1 MAVYEAFWVVA
12 LKYRAGRLDTQ
23 ESSPQAGLRQPSG
36 RFSRV
41 DAQHPFA
48 RSLALSMDV
57 ESRNRRIMETF
68 WQDLRYSLRTLF
80 KKPGFTFVVVTTLA
94 LGIGANATIFTWI
107 KAVLLASLP
116 GIEQPEKLVEVWG
129 ATRNNS
135 ALSSSYVDYLDYRD
149 QNKVLSGLTAH
160 QVLPLNLGRSEKPE
174 RVWGA
179 IVSGNYFDVLGVRAL
194 IGRTFLP
201 EEDRTPNTHPV
212 VVIGYGLWERRFGAD
227 PNVLGRTITLNE
239 HDFTVIG
246 VAPKDFGSPFAGL
259 ALDVWTPVMMKDYVA
274 RPHFSLTDRGS
285 RWLMVMGRLKPG
297 ATVPQAQANIAA
309 IASHLEQEYP
319 QTNEQLGVAVYS
331 VMQSPFSLKQ
341 DMRPALAILMAAVAV
356 VLLIACANVANLLL
370 ARAASRRKEI
380 AVRLALGGSR
390 GRLVR
395 QMLTESFVLAS
406 LGAALGLAIAFWTAR
421 SLAAFLP
428 PYASR
433 ASFDTRPDAVVFAFT
448 LGLTVITTLLFGLAP
463 TLHASKQ
470 DLVTAMKDNTATVG
484 RGPRKVS
491 LRHALVITQVALS
504 MVALISAGLFVRSLR
519 EAYSADPGFNPHG
532 VLLASFDPFL
542 SGYDESRGREFYRR
556 LVERVRTVPGIQSA
570 TLARRL
576 PLTDGGIAFANVAID
591 GYAPA
596 KDEDMRLNYE
606 TVGPQYFQTMR
617 IPFVHGRDF
626 DERDQE
632 GAPGVVI
639 INETMAGRYWPGGDA
654 LGRRLKLTKDWLE
667 IVGIAKD
674 VKNRS
679 LSEAPQPF
687 LYLPLLQDY
696 RSNMILVARTTI
708 DPEKMFQPVRAEVA
722 ALDPKI
728 PIFGVKT
735 FEEHIGIS
743 FFLQRM
749 AATLL
754 SIFGLLALSLAAI
767 GLYGVMAYSVS
778 QRTRELGIRVSVG
791 AERRDIFKLILGQG
805 LAISVV
811 GLLAGLVAALGVT
824 RLTARLLYGVSAT
837 DPVTFIVI
845 ALLLLCVTLLACY
858 LPARRATKVDPMIAL
873 RFE

>member
-1 MAVYEAFWVVA
+1 
-12 LKYRAGRLDTQ
+12 
-23 ESSPQAGLRQPSG
+23 
-36 RFSRV
+36 
-41 DAQHPFA
+41 
-48 RSLALSMDV
+48 
-57 ESRNRRIMETF
+57 MEIF
-68 WQDLRYSLRTLF
+68 WQDLRYSLRTLL
-80 KKPGFTFVVVTTLA
+80 KRPGFTLVVVTILA

-149 QNKVLSGLTAH
+149 QNKVLSGLIAH
-160 QVLPLNLGRSEKPE
+160 QVLPLNLGRTEKPE

-179 IVSGNYFDVLGVRAL
+179 IVSGNYFDVLGVKPL

-227 PNVLGRTITLNE
+227 PNVLGRTIVLNE

-246 VAPKDFGSPFAGL
+246 VTPKDFASPFAGL

-297 ATVPQAQANIAA
+297 ATVSQAQANIAA

-319 QTNEQLGVAVYS
+319 QTNEQMGVAVYS
-331 VMQSPFSLKQ
+331 VLQSPFSLKQ

-356 VLLIACANVANLLL
+356 VLLIACANVASLLL

-433 ASFDTRPDAVVFAFT
+433 TSFDTRPDVVVFAFT
-448 LGLTVITTLLFGLAP
+448 LGLTLITTLLFGLAP
-463 TLHASKQ
+463 TLRASKQ
-470 DLVTAMKDNTATVG
+470 DLVTAMKDNTVTVG

-491 LRHALVITQVALS
+491 LRHVLVITQVALS
-504 MVALISAGLFVRSLR
+504 MVALVSAGLFVRSLR
-519 EAYSADPGFNPHG
+519 EAYAADPGFDPHS

-556 LVERVRTVPGIQSA
+556 LVERARTVPGIESA

-596 KDEDMRLNYE
+596 KDEDMRLHYE

-617 IPFVHGRDF
+617 IPFVRGRDF
-626 DERDQE
+626 DDRDQE
-632 GAPGVVI
+632 GAHGVAI
-639 INETMAGRYWPGGDA
+639 INETMAQRYWPKGDA

-679 LSEAPQPF
+679 LSEAPLPF

-696 RSNMILVARTTI
+696 RSNMILVARTAI
-708 DPEKMFQPVRAEVA
+708 EPEKMFQPVRAEVA
-722 ALDPKI
+722 ALDPEI
-728 PIFGVKT
+728 PIFDFKT

-743 FFLQRM
+743 LYLQRM

-754 SIFGLLALSLAAI
+754 SIFGLLALSLASI

-778 QRTRELGIRVSVG
+778 QRTRELGIRISVG

-805 LAISVV
+805 LALSVV
-811 GLLAGLVAALGVT
+811 GVLGGLVAALAVT
-824 RLTARLLYGVSAT
+824 RLMAKLLYGVSAN
-837 DPVTFIVI
+837 DPVTFSSI
-845 ALLLLCVTLLACY
+845 ALLLMGVALLACY
-858 LPARRATKVDPMIAL
+858 LPARRATRVDPMTAL

>member
-1 MAVYEAFWVVA
+1 VV
-12 LKYRAGRLDTQ
+12 
-23 ESSPQAGLRQPSG
+23 
-36 RFSRV
+36 F
-41 DAQHPFA
+41 
-48 RSLALSMDV
+48 
-57 ESRNRRIMETF
+57 
-68 WQDLRYSLRTLF
+68 
-80 KKPGFTFVVVTTLA
+80 TLA

-116 GIEQPEKLVEVWG
+116 GIEQPEKLVEIWG

-149 QNKVLSGLTAH
+149 QNKVLSGLIAH

-212 VVIGYGLWERRFGAD
+212 VVIGYGLWERRFGSN

-246 VAPKDFGSPFAGL
+246 VAPKDFASPFAGL

-297 ATVPQAQANIAA
+297 ATVPQAQANIAT
-309 IASHLEQEYP
+309 IAGHLEQEYP

-331 VMQSPFSLKQ
+331 VLQSPFSLKQ

-370 ARAASRRKEI
+370 ARAASRRKEM
-380 AVRLALGGSR
+380 ALRLALGGSR
-390 GRLVR
+390 GPLVR

-406 LGAALGLAIAFWTAR
+406 LGAALGLVIAFWTAR
-421 SLAAFLP
+421 SLALFLP
-428 PYASR
+428 PYANR
-433 ASFDTRPDAVVFAFT
+433 ASFDTRPDAVVFVFT
-448 LGLTVITTLLFGLAP
+448 LGLAAITTLLFGLAP

-484 RGPRKVS
+484 RGPRKAS

-519 EAYSADPGFNPHG
+519 QAYRADPGFDPRG

-576 PLTDGGIAFANVAID
+576 PLTDGGIAFASVAID

-626 DERDQE
+626 NERDQE

-639 INETMAGRYWPGGDA
+639 INETMARRYWPGGDA
-654 LGRRLKLTKDWLE
+654 LGRRIKLTKDWLE

-674 VKNRS
+674 VKYRR
-679 LSEAPQPF
+679 LREAPQPF

-696 RSNMILVARTTI
+696 RSNMILVARTVTE
-708 DPEKMFQPVRAEVA
+708 PEQMSQSVRAEVA
-722 ALDPKI
+722 ALDPEI
-728 PIFGVKT
+728 PIFDFKT
-735 FEEHIGIS
+735 LEEHVGIS
-743 FFLQRM
+743 LYLQRM

-767 GLYGVMAYSVS
+767 GLYGVMAYAVS

-791 AERRDIFKLILGQG
+791 AERHDIFKLILGQG

-811 GLLAGLVAALGVT
+811 GLLAGLVAALAVT
-824 RLTARLLYGVSAT
+824 RLTANLLYGVSAT

-858 LPARRATKVDPMIAL
+858 FPARRATKIDPMIAL
-873 RFE
+873 RVD

>member
-1 MAVYEAFWVVA
+1 
-12 LKYRAGRLDTQ
+12 
-23 ESSPQAGLRQPSG
+23 
-36 RFSRV
+36 
-41 DAQHPFA
+41 
-48 RSLALSMDV
+48 
-57 ESRNRRIMETF
+57 
-68 WQDLRYSLRTLF
+68 
-80 KKPGFTFVVVTTLA
+80 
-94 LGIGANATIFTWI
+94 
-107 KAVLLASLP
+107 
-116 GIEQPEKLVEVWG
+116 
-129 ATRNNS
+129 
-135 ALSSSYVDYLDYRD
+135 
-149 QNKVLSGLTAH
+149 
-160 QVLPLNLGRSEKPE
+160 
-174 RVWGA
+174 
-179 IVSGNYFDVLGVRAL
+179 
-194 IGRTFLP
+194 
-201 EEDRTPNTHPV
+201 
-212 VVIGYGLWERRFGAD
+212 
-227 PNVLGRTITLNE
+227 
-239 HDFTVIG
+239 
-246 VAPKDFGSPFAGL
+246 
-259 ALDVWTPVMMKDYVA
+259 
-274 RPHFSLTDRGS
+274 
-285 RWLMVMGRLKPG
+285 MVMGRLKPG

-309 IASHLEQEYP
+309 IANHLEQEYP
-319 QTNEQLGVAVYS
+319 QTNEQMGVAVYS
-331 VMQSPFSLKQ
+331 VLQSPFSLKQ
-341 DMRPALAILMAAVAV
+341 DMRSALAILMAAVAV

-433 ASFDTRPDAVVFAFT
+433 ASFDTRPDVVVFAFT

-470 DLVTAMKDNTATVG
+470 DLVTAMKDNAATVG

-491 LRHALVITQVALS
+491 LRHELVIIQVALS

-519 EAYSADPGFNPHG
+519 EAYKADPGFDAHG

-542 SGYDESRGREFYRR
+542 SGYDEGRGREFYRR

-596 KDEDMRLNYE
+596 RGQDMRLNYE

-632 GAPGVVI
+632 DARGVVI
-639 INETMAGRYWPGGDA
+639 INETMARRYWPGGDA
-654 LGRRLKLTKDWLE
+654 VGRRLKLTKDWLE

-674 VKNRS
+674 VKYRS

-696 RSNMILVARTTI
+696 RSNMILVARTAI
-708 DPEKMFQPVRAEVA
+708 EPEKMFQPVRAEVA
-722 ALDPKI
+722 ALDPEI
-728 PIFGVKT
+728 PIFDFKT
-735 FEEHIGIS
+735 FEEHLGIS
-743 FFLQRM
+743 LYLQRM

-754 SIFGLLALSLAAI
+754 SIFGLLALSLASI

-778 QRTRELGIRVSVG
+778 QRTRELGIRMSVG

-805 LAISVV
+805 LTLSVV
-811 GLLAGLVAALGVT
+811 GLLGGLVVALAVT
-824 RLTARLLYGVSAT
+824 RLMANLLYGVSAN
-837 DPVTFIVI
+837 DPFTFSSI
-845 ALLLLCVTLLACY
+845 ALLLMAVALLACY
-858 LPARRATKVDPMIAL
+858 FPARRATRVDPMTAL
-873 RFE
+873 RTD

>member
-1 MAVYEAFWVVA
+1 
-12 LKYRAGRLDTQ
+12 
-23 ESSPQAGLRQPSG
+23 
-36 RFSRV
+36 
-41 DAQHPFA
+41 
-48 RSLALSMDV
+48 
-57 ESRNRRIMETF
+57 METL
-68 WQDLRYSLRTLF
+68 WQDLRYSLRMLI
-80 KKPGFTFVVVTTLA
+80 KRPGFTLVVVTTLA

-116 GIEQPEKLVEVWG
+116 GIEQPEKLVEIWG

-149 QNKVLSGLTAH
+149 QNKILSGLIAH

-179 IVSGNYFDVLGVRAL
+179 IVSGNYFDVLGVKAL

-370 ARAASRRKEI
+370 ARATSRRKEI
-380 AVRLALGGSR
+380 ALRLALGGSR

-406 LGAALGLAIAFWTAR
+406 LGAALGLVIAFWTAR

-433 ASFDTRPDAVVFAFT
+433 ATFDTRPDAVVFAFT
-448 LGLTVITTLLFGLAP
+448 LALTVITTLLFGLAP
-463 TLHASKQ
+463 TLHASRQ
-470 DLVTAMKDNTATVG
+470 DLVTAMKDNTAIVG

-504 MVALISAGLFVRSLR
+504 MVTLISAGLFVRSLR
-519 EAYSADPGFNPHG
+519 QAYRADPGFDPHG

-556 LVERVRTVPGIQSA
+556 LVERVSAVPGIQSA
-570 TLARRL
+570 TVARRL
-576 PLTDGGIAFANVAID
+576 PLTAGGIAFATVAID

-617 IPFVHGRDF
+617 IPLVRGRDF
-626 DERDQE
+626 NERDQE
-632 GAPGVVI
+632 GAPGVVV
-639 INETMAGRYWPGGDA
+639 INETMARHYWPGGDA
-654 LGRRLKLTKDWLE
+654 LGRRIKLTKDWLE

-696 RSNMILVARTTI
+696 RSNMILVPRTAVE
-708 DPEKMFQPVRAEVA
+708 PEKMFQSVHDEVA
-722 ALDPKI
+722 ALDPQI
-728 PIFGVKT
+728 PMFDAKT
-735 FEEHIGIS
+735 LEEHVGIS
-743 FFLQRM
+743 LFLQRM

-791 AERRDIFKLILGQG
+791 AERRDIFKLILVQG

-811 GLLAGLVAALGVT
+811 GLLAGLVAALAVT
-824 RLTARLLYGVSAT
+824 RLTANLLYGVSAT

-845 ALLLLCVTLLACY
+845 GLLLLCITLLACY
-858 LPARRATKVDPMIAL
+858 FPARRATKIDPMIAL
-873 RFE
+873 RVE

>member
-1 MAVYEAFWVVA
+1 
-12 LKYRAGRLDTQ
+12 
-23 ESSPQAGLRQPSG
+23 
-36 RFSRV
+36 
-41 DAQHPFA
+41 
-48 RSLALSMDV
+48 
-57 ESRNRRIMETF
+57 METF

-80 KKPGFTFVVVTTLA
+80 KRPGFTFVVVTTLA

-116 GIEQPEKLVEVWG
+116 GIEQPEKLVEIWG

-149 QNKVLSGLTAH
+149 QNKVLSGLIAH

-179 IVSGNYFDVLGVRAL
+179 IVSGNYFDVLGIKAL

-227 PNVLGRTITLNE
+227 PNVLGRTVTLNE

-246 VAPKDFGSPFAGL
+246 VAPKDFASPFAGL

-309 IASHLEQEYP
+309 IAGHLEQEYP

-331 VMQSPFSLKQ
+331 VLQSPFSLKQ

-380 AVRLALGGSR
+380 ALRLALGGSR

-433 ASFDTRPDAVVFAFT
+433 VSFDTRPDAVVFAFT

-504 MVALISAGLFVRSLR
+504 MVALVSAGLFVRSLR
-519 EAYSADPGFNPHG
+519 QAYKADPGFDPHG

-542 SGYDESRGREFYRR
+542 SGYDESHGRDFYRR
-556 LVERVRTVPGIQSA
+556 LVERVRTLPGIQSA

-576 PLTDGGIAFANVAID
+576 PFTGDGIAFASVAID

-617 IPFVHGRDF
+617 IPLAHGRDF
-626 DERDQE
+626 DERDQD

-639 INETMAGRYWPGGDA
+639 INETMAGRYWPAGDA
-654 LGRRLKLTKDWLE
+654 LGRRIKLTKDWLE

-696 RSNMILVARTTI
+696 RSNMILVARTPTE
-708 DPEKMFQPVRAEVA
+708 PQQVSKSVRAVVA
-722 ALDPKI
+722 ALDPGI
-728 PIFGVKT
+728 PIFDVKT
-735 FEEHIGIS
+735 LEEHVGVS
-743 FFLQRM
+743 LYLQRM

-778 QRTRELGIRVSVG
+778 QRTREMGIRISVG
-791 AERRDIFKLILGQG
+791 AKQGDVLKLILGQG
-805 LAISVV
+805 LKLALIGMIGGLITALAVTRLSVH
-811 GLLAGLVAALGVT
+811 LLYRVSAADPMTFTSVAALLLGV
-824 RLTARLLYGVSAT
+824 
-837 DPVTFIVI
+837 
-845 ALLLLCVTLLACY
+845 ALVASY
-858 LPARRATKVDPMIAL
+858 FPARRATKVDPMIAL
-873 RFE
+873 RME

>member
-1 MAVYEAFWVVA
+1 MAVYEAFCGVA
-12 LKYRAGRLDTQ
+12 LKYRTGRLDTP
-23 ESSPQAGLRQPSG
+23 ESLLHSRFCQPSC
-36 RFSRV
+36 RFSRT
-41 DAQHPFA
+41 DARHPFS
-48 RSLALSMDV
+48 RSFALSMDV

-149 QNKVLSGLTAH
+149 QNKVLSGLIAH

-179 IVSGNYFDVLGVRAL
+179 IVSGNYFDVLGIKAL

-246 VAPKDFGSPFAGL
+246 VGPKDFASPFAGL

-319 QTNEQLGVAVYS
+319 QTNERLGVAVYS
-331 VMQSPFSLKQ
+331 VLQSPFSLKQ
-341 DMRPALAILMAAVAV
+341 DMRPALAILMAAVGV

-370 ARAASRRKEI
+370 ARATSRRKEI
-380 AVRLALGGSR
+380 ALRLALGASR
-390 GRLVR
+390 RRLVQ

-519 EAYSADPGFNPHG
+519 EAYKADPGFDPHG
-532 VLLASFDPFL
+532 VVLASLDPFL

-556 LVERVRTVPGIQSA
+556 LVERVSAVPGIQSA

-576 PLTDGGIAFANVAID
+576 PLTDGGIAFANVVID

-632 GAPGVVI
+632 DARGVVI
-639 INETMAGRYWPGGDA
+639 INETMARRYWPGGDA

-674 VKNRS
+674 VKYRS

-708 DPEKMFQPVRAEVA
+708 EPEKMFQPVRAEVA

-728 PIFGVKT
+728 PMFGVKT
-735 FEEHIGIS
+735 FEEHVGIS
-743 FFLQRM
+743 LFLQRM

-778 QRTRELGIRVSVG
+778 QRSRELGIRVSVG

-811 GLLAGLVAALGVT
+811 GLLAGLVAAFAVT
-824 RLTARLLYGVSAT
+824 RLTAKLLYGISAT

-858 LPARRATKVDPMIAL
+858 FPARRATRVDPMIAL
-873 RFE
+873 RVD

>member
-1 MAVYEAFWVVA
+1 
-12 LKYRAGRLDTQ
+12 
-23 ESSPQAGLRQPSG
+23 
-36 RFSRV
+36 
-41 DAQHPFA
+41 
-48 RSLALSMDV
+48 
-57 ESRNRRIMETF
+57 METF

-80 KKPGFTFVVVTTLA
+80 KRPGFTFVVVTTLA

-116 GIEQPEKLVEVWG
+116 GIEQPEKLVEIWG

-149 QNKVLSGLTAH
+149 QNKVLSGLIAH

-174 RVWGA
+174 RAWGA
-179 IVSGNYFDVLGVRAL
+179 IVSGNYFDVLGVKAL

-212 VVIGYGLWERRFGAD
+212 VVIGYGLWERRFGTD

-246 VAPKDFGSPFAGL
+246 VAPKNFASPFAGL

-297 ATVPQAQANIAA
+297 ATVPQAQANIGA

-319 QTNEQLGVAVYS
+319 QTNEQMGVAVYS
-331 VMQSPFSLKQ
+331 VLQSPFSLKQ
-341 DMRPALAILMAAVAV
+341 DMRPALAILMAAVGV

-370 ARAASRRKEI
+370 ARATSRRKEI
-380 AVRLALGGSR
+380 ALRLTLGGSR

-406 LGAALGLAIAFWTAR
+406 LGATMGLAIAFWTAR

-428 PYASR
+428 PYANR
-433 ASFDTRPDAVVFAFT
+433 ATFDTRPDAVVFAFT

-504 MVALISAGLFVRSLR
+504 MVALISARLFVRSLR
-519 EAYSADPGFNPHG
+519 EAYRADPGFDSHG

-556 LVERVRTVPGIQSA
+556 LVERVRTVTGIKSA

-626 DERDQE
+626 DERDQD

-639 INETMAGRYWPGGDA
+639 INETMARRYWPGGDA
-654 LGRRLKLTKDWLE
+654 LGRRIKLTKDWLE

-674 VKNRS
+674 VKYRS
-679 LSEAPQPF
+679 LREAPQPF

-696 RSNMILVARTTI
+696 RSNMILVARTVI
-708 DPEKMFQPVRAEVA
+708 EPEKMFQPVRAEVA
-722 ALDPKI
+722 ALDPEI
-728 PIFGVKT
+728 PIFDFKT
-735 FEEHIGIS
+735 FEEHVGIS
-743 FFLQRM
+743 LYLQRM

-767 GLYGVMAYSVS
+767 GLYGVMAYSVG

-791 AERRDIFKLILGQG
+791 AERHDIFRLILGQG

-811 GLLAGLVAALGVT
+811 GLLAGLVAALVLT
-824 RLTARLLYGVSAT
+824 RLTAKLLYGISAT

-858 LPARRATKVDPMIAL
+858 FPARRATKVDPMIAL
-873 RFE
+873 RVE

>member
-1 MAVYEAFWVVA
+1 
-12 LKYRAGRLDTQ
+12 
-23 ESSPQAGLRQPSG
+23 
-36 RFSRV
+36 
-41 DAQHPFA
+41 
-48 RSLALSMDV
+48 
-57 ESRNRRIMETF
+57 
-68 WQDLRYSLRTLF
+68 
-80 KKPGFTFVVVTTLA
+80 
-94 LGIGANATIFTWI
+94 
-107 KAVLLASLP
+107 
-116 GIEQPEKLVEVWG
+116 
-129 ATRNNS
+129 
-135 ALSSSYVDYLDYRD
+135 
-149 QNKVLSGLTAH
+149 
-160 QVLPLNLGRSEKPE
+160 
-174 RVWGA
+174 
-179 IVSGNYFDVLGVRAL
+179 
-194 IGRTFLP
+194 
-201 EEDRTPNTHPV
+201 
-212 VVIGYGLWERRFGAD
+212 
-227 PNVLGRTITLNE
+227 
-239 HDFTVIG
+239 
-246 VAPKDFGSPFAGL
+246 
-259 ALDVWTPVMMKDYVA
+259 VWTPVMMKDYVA

-370 ARAASRRKEI
+370 ARATSRRKEI
-380 AVRLALGGSR
+380 ALRLALGGSR

-406 LGAALGLAIAFWTAR
+406 LGAALGLVIAFWTAR

-433 ASFDTRPDAVVFAFT
+433 ATFDTRPDAVVFAFT
-448 LGLTVITTLLFGLAP
+448 LALTVITTLLFGLAP

-470 DLVTAMKDNTATVG
+470 DLVTAMKDNTPTIG
-484 RGPRKVS
+484 RGTRKVN
-491 LRHALVITQVALS
+491 LRHALVVLQVALS
-504 MVALISAGLFVRSLR
+504 MVALISAGLFVRTVR
-519 EAYSADPGFNPHG
+519 EAYKADPGFDPHG

-556 LVERVRTVPGIQSA
+556 LVERVSAVPGIQSA
-570 TLARRL
+570 TVARRL
-576 PLTDGGIAFANVAID
+576 PLTAGGIAFATVAID

-617 IPFVHGRDF
+617 VPLVRGRDF
-626 DERDQE
+626 DKRDQE
-632 GAPGVVI
+632 GAPGVVV
-639 INETMAGRYWPGGDA
+639 INETMARHYWPGGDA
-654 LGRRLKLTKDWLE
+654 LGRRLKLAKDWME

-696 RSNMILVARTTI
+696 RSNMILVARTAVE
-708 DPEKMFQPVRAEVA
+708 PEKIFQSVHDEVA
-722 ALDPKI
+722 ALDPQI
-728 PIFGVKT
+728 PMFDAKT
-735 FEEHIGIS
+735 LEEHVGIS
-743 FFLQRM
+743 LFLQRM

-791 AERRDIFKLILGQG
+791 AERRDIFKLILVQG
-805 LAISVV
+805 LAMSVV
-811 GLLAGLVAALGVT
+811 GLLAGLVGALAVT
-824 RLTARLLYGVSAT
+824 RLTANLLYGVSAT

-845 ALLLLCVTLLACY
+845 GLLLLCITLLACY
-858 LPARRATKVDPMIAL
+858 FPARRATKIDPMIAL
-873 RFE
+873 RVE

>member
-1 MAVYEAFWVVA
+1 
-12 LKYRAGRLDTQ
+12 
-23 ESSPQAGLRQPSG
+23 
-36 RFSRV
+36 
-41 DAQHPFA
+41 
-48 RSLALSMDV
+48 
-57 ESRNRRIMETF
+57 METF

-80 KKPGFTFVVVTTLA
+80 KRPGFTFVVVTTLA
-94 LGIGANATIFTWI
+94 LGIG
-107 KAVLLASLP
+107 
-116 GIEQPEKLVEVWG
+116 
-129 ATRNNS
+129 
-135 ALSSSYVDYLDYRD
+135 D
-149 QNKVLSGLTAH
+149 QNNVLSGLVAH

-179 IVSGNYFDVLGVRAL
+179 IVSGNYFDVLGVKAL

-212 VVIGYGLWERRFGAD
+212 VVIGYGLWERRFASD

-246 VAPKDFGSPFAGL
+246 VVPKDFASPFAGL

-309 IASHLEQEYP
+309 IAGHLEQEYP
-319 QTNEQLGVAVYS
+319 QTNEQMSVAVYS
-331 VMQSPFSLKQ
+331 VLQSPFSLKQ

-380 AVRLALGGSR
+380 ALRLALGGSR

-433 ASFDTRPDAVVFAFT
+433 VTFDTRPDAVVFAFT

-470 DLVTAMKDNTATVG
+470 DLVTAMKDNTSTVG

-504 MVALISAGLFVRSLR
+504 MVALIIAGLFVRSLR
-519 EAYSADPGFNPHG
+519 QAYRADPGFDPHG

-542 SGYDESRGREFYRR
+542 RGYDESHGRDFYRR
-556 LVERVRTVPGIQSA
+556 LVERVRTLPGIQSA

-576 PLTDGGIAFANVAID
+576 PFTGDGIAFASVAID

-617 IPFVHGRDF
+617 IPLAHGRDF
-626 DERDQE
+626 DERDQD

-654 LGRRLKLTKDWLE
+654 LGSRIKLTKDWLE

-696 RSNMILVARTTI
+696 RSNMILVARTPTE
-708 DPEKMFQPVRAEVA
+708 PQQVSKAVRAVVA
-722 ALDPKI
+722 ALDPGM
-728 PIFGVKT
+728 PIFDVKT
-735 FEEHIGIS
+735 LEEHVGVS
-743 FFLQRM
+743 LYLQRM

-778 QRTRELGIRVSVG
+778 QRTRELGIRISVG
-791 AERRDIFKLILGQG
+791 AERRDIFKLILGHG
-805 LAISVV
+805 LVISVV
-811 GLLAGLVAALGVT
+811 GLLAGLVAALVLT
-824 RLTARLLYGVSAT
+824 RLTAKLLYGVSAT

-845 ALLLLCVTLLACY
+845 ALLLLCVAMLASY
-858 LPARRATKVDPMIAL
+858 FPARRATKVDPMIAL
-873 RFE
+873 RMD